1 MYLSCTFCLA
11 IHTTIFV
18 PFLKCNLD
26 IHLVS
31 WIGPR
36 FQLFLSQID
45 FCRTGEALSHPSSQ
59 HDGWWRYYSSP
70 DAGQIRDVLCKD
82 SHKTNMAWQGIKR
95 WNILTTCDLIDVD
108 GSKRPILSKWSHR
121 WVRGIKMNHICCY
134 YNSLGQR
141 RRGQCR
147 KNVNPWEKKRKRHEA
162 SQRNKHCSV
171 E

>member
-1 MYLSCTFCLA
+1 MFIIIFTIFTDSLPLVWCTCLCTFCLA

-59 HDGWWRYYSSP
+59 HDGWWRVLFVSWCWANSGRFVQGFP
-70 DAGQIRDVLCKD
+70 QDKHGMARD
-82 SHKTNMAWQGIKR
+82 KTMKHID
-95 WNILTTCDLIDVD
+95 DL
-108 GSKRPILSKWSHR
+108 WSYR
-121 WVRGIKMNHICCY
+121 RGRQQKANLIKMVTSMSEGNQNESH
-134 YNSLGQR
+134 LLLL
-141 RRGQCR
+141 
-147 KNVNPWEKKRKRHEA
+147 
-162 SQRNKHCSV
+162 
-171 E
+171 